1 MDNSFI
7 TYLQRLELI
16 GFFSGYAL
24 LYSIIIFWSG
34 SNQPKNSFKNRVASL
49 LPYAYAL
56 AGTLYLGLQLK
67 EFYQNNDPS
76 ATFSF
81 LKVWGLLSILFW
93 IPALSKKNVFS
104 LIHSL
109 VFLFLPVKDIVL
121 QKISSTPDTSI
132 LRNDMKIYSASLLLN
147 LVCLLLILSLSFLSK
162 RTRPL

>member
-24 LYSIIIFWSG
+24 LYSIIIFWAG
-34 SNQPKNSFKNRVASL
+34 SNQPKNSFKNRVSSL

-67 EFYQNNDPS
+67 EFHQNNDPN

-93 IPALSKKNVFS
+93 IPALHKKTVFS
-104 LIHSL
+104 LIRSL
-109 VFLFLPVKDIVL
+109 VFLFLPIKDIVL
-121 QKISSTPDTSI
+121 QKISSTPDMGM
-132 LRNDMKIYSASLLLN
+132 LRNDMKIYTASLLLN
-147 LVCLLLILSLSFLSK
+147 LVCLLLILSLSFLFK

>member
-24 LYSIIIFWSG
+24 LYSIIIFWAGNNRS
-34 SNQPKNSFKNRVASL
+34 QNSLRSRAASL

-67 EFYQNNDPS
+67 EFFLNNDPNM
-76 ATFSF
+76 AFPF
-81 LKVWGLLSILFW
+81 LKIWGLLSILFW
-93 IPALSKKNVFS
+93 IPALNKKTVFS

-109 VFLFLPVKDIVL
+109 VFLFLPIRDIFL
-121 QKISSTPDTSI
+121 QKISSTPDNSL
-132 LRNDMKIYSASLLLN
+132 LRNDMKIYTASLLLN
-147 LVCLLLILSLSFLSK
+147 LVCLLLILSLSFLFK